1 MRKTKATKF
10 FRNLFLFMGVISLVT
25 FVSCENEE
33 EPAADPIASFQYEI
47 SDDNFLMV
55 VFSNF
60 SQNAESYSWNFG
72 DSQTSTDENP
82 THTFS
87 AAGDYEVTLT
97 ATNADGV
104 SANFAQTITIT
115 DPFEALKLL
124 TGEVSKTWK
133 LHRVGTSMGVGP
145 DEAGARSWWSLENDG
160 KRPCLYFHEFTF
172 NRDGSFVFDDKG
184 VFWGEAAVFADT
196 PLFETCF
203 EAVASN
209 MVNSNGADVS
219 AWLGGTHAFEYE
231 PSTNTITLNGNG
243 AWMGI
248 PQLGTSAESIVPEA
262 TKSFNAVI
270 EQHDG
275 YDLLKIS
282 YAYAEVYWDFTYASY
297 TTATEPDVVEEAAP
311 FGEDLEDITPAEI
324 FVTFASKD
332 AADMAVLDTV
342 TSGSDIIFGV
352 DDPLDATADKVGEFI
367 RVAGTEYQELQFR
380 ASPEP
385 KDIQFDNFTTV
396 KIDVYVPADTDFTT
410 LKRHMA
416 FGFADQSQTEEWW
429 NSPVQFIVE
438 NDDLV
443 LGAWETYS
451 FDLTDV
457 KARADLDMIFL
468 GLGGGGH
475 TEGGTFYVR
484 NLIFE

>member
-1 MRKTKATKF
+1 
-10 FRNLFLFMGVISLVT
+10 MGVISLVT
-25 FVSCENEE
+25 FVSCDNEE
-33 EPAADPIASFQYEI
+33 EPAPDPIASFQYEI
-47 SDDNFLMV
+47 SDENYLMV
-55 VFSNF
+55 AFSNF
-60 SQNAESYSWNFG
+60 SQNAETYSWNFG

-87 AAGDYEVTLT
+87 EAGSYEVTLT

-104 SANFAQTITIT
+104 NANFSQTIEIT
-115 DPFEALKLL
+115 DPNEALKLL

-133 LHRVGTSMGVGP
+133 LYREGTSMGVGP

-160 KRPCLYFHEFTF
+160 KRPCVYYHEFTF
-172 NRDGSFVFDDKG
+172 NLDGSFNFDHNG
-184 VFWGEAAVFADT
+184 VFWGEGAVFANT
-196 PLFETCF
+196 PINETCF
-203 EAVASN
+203 EAVSSN
-209 MVNSNGADVS
+209 MVNSNGVDVS
-219 AWLGGTHAFEYE
+219 AWLSPNHSFEFNS
-231 PSTNTITLNGNG
+231 STNTVTLMGNG
-243 AWMGI
+243 AWMGL

-262 TKSFNAVI
+262 TKSFKAVV
-270 EQHDG
+270 EQFDG
-275 YDLLKIS
+275 YDLLTVT
-282 YAYAEVYWDFTYASY
+282 YAYADIYWDFTYASY
-297 TTATEPDVVEEAAP
+297 TTATEPDVVEDAAP
-311 FGEDLEDITPAEI
+311 FGEDLEDITPTEI

-332 AADMAVLDTV
+332 AADLAVIDTV

-352 DDPLDATADKVGEFI
+352 DDPLDATADKVGEFT
-367 RVAGTEYQELQFR
+367 RVEGTEYQELQFR

-410 LKRHMA
+410 LARHMV

-429 NSPVQFIVE
+429 NSPVQFVVE

-443 LGAWETYS
+443 LGAWETYT

-457 KARADLDMIFL
+457 LTRDDLDMIYL

-475 TEGGTFYVR
+475 TAGGTFYVR